1 MSWGPSEPPV
11 ATPLDR
17 EIASNLADVGRRL
30 EAAARRVHRNPSDI
44 TLVAVSKTFGPD
56 LIRAAARAGQVVF
69 GENRVQEA
77 SAKIAA
83 LADLPLSWH
92 LIGHLQSN
100 KTRKAA
106 TEFHWIE
113 SIDSVPLL
121 QKLDAAAVEA
131 GSRPVVLLQV
141 DLAHEETKHGADED
155 AVLSLVDAA
164 LMARAVDLQGLM
176 VVPPYPDSAEDS
188 RPWFRR
194 LRLLRDSL
202 IARGIPGDRL
212 AHLSMGMSRDFE
224 VAIEEGATLVRVGT
238 ALFGTRGVA
247 AALP

>member
-1 MSWGPSEPPV
+1 M
-11 ATPLDR
+11 
-17 EIASNLADVGRRL
+17 
-30 EAAARRVHRNPSDI
+30 
-44 TLVAVSKTFGPD
+44 
-56 LIRAAARAGQVVF
+56 F

-141 DLAHEETKHGADED
+141 DLAHEET
-155 AVLSLVDAA
+155 
-164 LMARAVDLQGLM
+164 
-176 VVPPYPDSAEDS
+176 
-188 RPWFRR
+188 
-194 LRLLRDSL
+194 
-202 IARGIPGDRL
+202 
-212 AHLSMGMSRDFE
+212 
-224 VAIEEGATLVRVGT
+224 
-238 ALFGTRGVA
+238 
-247 AALP
+247 